1 MVGWFT
7 PPQLVKSERFSRLDT
22 ATKITGELPNQPAE
36 KNEIEDTL
44 VQRLLSGKRLLIW
57 YAIVPALLFFTLT
70 WFIPIGYGFLMSFT
84 DWSPM
89 SLRGTDWVGLENYQ
103 RMIENPDMGL
113 AVRNSIFYALFVVIV
128 RLIIAL
134 PLAVMIHNLSF
145 GKNFY
150 RFIYFLPLVT
160 SVVAVGI
167 IWRILYLPRLGLFN
181 VILGGIRDFFGMAFP
196 LPRYLLD
203 PNTALISVGVMD
215 IWRSLGFQ
223 IVILMAGLSGIP
235 KAYYEAAEIDGAG
248 SWQRFRHITLPLLQ
262 PVILFALVTSIAGAV
277 QVFTEIF
284 VIFQGSNTSSGGYG
298 GPAKAALTL
307 VPEFFQQAF
316 RNFNFG
322 YASAIAVVIFVIVSA
337 LSLLQLWLGRRR
349 WDY

>member
-1 MVGWFT
+1 MN
-7 PPQLVKSERFSRLDT
+7 SASRLT
-22 ATKITGELPNQPAE
+22 HSPGRSARVRSVIAE
-36 KNEIEDTL
+36 FLSSKKALIAFTL
-44 VQRLLSGKRLLIW
+44 I
-57 YAIVPALLFFTLT
+57 PALLFFALI
-70 WFIPIGYGFLMSFT
+70 WFIPIGYGFVMSFT
-84 DWSPM
+84 NWSPM
-89 SLRGTDWVGLENYQ
+89 SLRGTEWVGIENYQ
-103 RMIENPDMGL
+103 RMFASSDMHT
-113 AVRNSIFYALFVVIV
+113 ATKNSIFYALFVVIT

-134 PLAVMIHNLSF
+134 PLAIMMHNLTH

-167 IWRILYLPRLGLFN
+167 IWRILYMPRLGLFN
-181 VILGGIRDFFGMAFP
+181 LILASIRDFLALSFP

-203 PNTALISVGVMD
+203 PNQALISVGVMD

-235 KAYYEAAEIDGAG
+235 RVMYESAMIDGANEF
-248 SWQRFRHITLPLLQ
+248 QRFRHITLPLLQ

-284 VIFQGSNTSSGGYG
+284 VMFQGSNTSSGGYG
-298 GPAKAALTL
+298 GPANAALTL

-322 YASAIAVVIFVIVSA
+322 YASAIAVAIFVIVSA
-337 LSLLQLWLGRRR
+337 LSLLQLFIGRRN